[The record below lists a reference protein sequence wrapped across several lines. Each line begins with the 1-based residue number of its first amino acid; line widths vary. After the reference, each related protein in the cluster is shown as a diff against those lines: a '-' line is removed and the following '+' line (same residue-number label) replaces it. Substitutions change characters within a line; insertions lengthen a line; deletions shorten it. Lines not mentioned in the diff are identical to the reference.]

1 MNDPPSDVNENIIDI
16 FVLSVSETVTSLFT
30 EHLENKGYRVTLFTD
45 GRYLLQTLREGKPN
59 LLICDTATRDEEGFE
74 VCRQIKADN
83 DLWVIPVLILAKGSS
98 LTDLLR
104 VLDCNADNFITH
116 PFDPAYCIS
125 VIDGL
130 LSTPVE
136 RQTPEQIKTQFKIS
150 HNDQIYVV
158 AANRRKLLEFLLS
171 SFEITVNQ
179 SSELSRIKTE
189 FQMLSESAKNL
200 EDRVRE
206 QTRVIDGIRDTLRQK
221 EQKLLSLTHQVEEDK
236 KILAQNT
243 ETIEHFSEQLEDDKV
258 LLTTFEKNL
267 RESISQREEIES
279 SLQSEITSLRKQISE
294 LSAEID
300 QTKTTLDTVQGELDD
315 EKIHCTSLE
324 CTIDLQIQQKELAEK
339 TLHTLTF
346 EYEQLNSA
354 LADEESRAVS
364 AETELE
370 KVTEEKTLAENEFTT
385 KISTLTEE
393 IQRQVADLNHIKGE
407 LEEQTNQ
414 RTGLENIL
422 ESLQKEK
429 VRSES
434 SLQSSV
440 DSLTQELGDLQAQY
454 DRTSAM
460 LASEQVRTESLIKNL
475 DEVVAEK
482 EKTSGALTTE
492 NERLKSAL
500 EDERFR
506 ASSSEQELHK
516 IIQEKIRAEQELTR
530 SIGDLNTTIKEQ
542 TAELSRLKAGLDDES
557 GKRISAENLAGA
569 VRQEK
574 EQAESSLSS
583 AIAALKE
590 QIGELQEKFDHAR
603 TALFAEE
610 NRTKSLKEHIAD
622 IVAEKEK
629 AEEMLMT
636 DRDSYKSTFLRLK
649 HDLDEATAI
658 PATLEKEL
666 ISAKSQNKALTDEL
680 NLAYQGKSQTS
691 QQVHSL
697 MQELEQVKA
706 ELVSEKNQ
714 HRARSDSHDTD
725 KQNVER
731 LEQDLRTVSDERASL
746 KEIIENE
753 RRLRLAADEKIRQA
767 VQKQQLLEQEISAIH
782 GEQAHQEAERSKKIQ
797 NLEKE
802 FELVAELQKS
812 LEGQVNNLKTE
823 KAQAENTI
831 QALTNELD
839 QARTALADEW
849 EDHMISV
856 AAAFK
861 ERQRL
866 QQGFL
871 PGEAPEAIKEKSTE
885 TTEQKANLPIVSE
898 SVPPALIKVPESDSQ
913 VPMVPEKEPCSDEPD
928 TSISEVSP
936 KVVTEIVNIFSD
948 EDLFETDE
956 PARTKKD
963 PALEQVD
970 STETVPDRSGK
981 EISDESPDSGKEE
994 EETLSS
1000 AEDLTGGEEDE
1011 RDADISAE
1019 GSSKSVSHGVF
1030 SFSRKQW
1037 FDLVK
1042 WARHSDNLSHD
1053 QRIQIVRMGRL
1064 IQKGRKLTKKQEEQI
1079 NEMIALVQAMGYRP
1093 S

>member
-1 MNDPPSDVNENIIDI
+1 
-16 FVLSVSETVTSLFT
+16 
-30 EHLENKGYRVTLFTD
+30 
-45 GRYLLQTLREGKPN
+45 
-59 LLICDTATRDEEGFE
+59 
-74 VCRQIKADN
+74 
-83 DLWVIPVLILAKGSS
+83 
-98 LTDLLR
+98 
-104 VLDCNADNFITH
+104 
-116 PFDPAYCIS
+116 
-125 VIDGL
+125 
-130 LSTPVE
+130 
-136 RQTPEQIKTQFKIS
+136 
-150 HNDQIYVV
+150 
-158 AANRRKLLEFLLS
+158 
-171 SFEITVNQ
+171 
-179 SSELSRIKTE
+179 
-189 FQMLSESAKNL
+189 
-200 EDRVRE
+200 
-206 QTRVIDGIRDTLRQK
+206 
-221 EQKLLSLTHQVEEDK
+221 
-236 KILAQNT
+236 
-243 ETIEHFSEQLEDDKV
+243 
-258 LLTTFEKNL
+258 
-267 RESISQREEIES
+267 
-279 SLQSEITSLRKQISE
+279 
-294 LSAEID
+294 
-300 QTKTTLDTVQGELDD
+300 
-315 EKIHCTSLE
+315 
-324 CTIDLQIQQKELAEK
+324 
-339 TLHTLTF
+339 
-346 EYEQLNSA
+346 
-354 LADEESRAVS
+354 
-364 AETELE
+364 
-370 KVTEEKTLAENEFTT
+370 
-385 KISTLTEE
+385 
-393 IQRQVADLNHIKGE
+393 
-407 LEEQTNQ
+407 
-414 RTGLENIL
+414 
-422 ESLQKEK
+422 
-429 VRSES
+429 
-434 SLQSSV
+434 
-440 DSLTQELGDLQAQY
+440 
-454 DRTSAM
+454 
-460 LASEQVRTESLIKNL
+460 
-475 DEVVAEK
+475 
-482 EKTSGALTTE
+482 
-492 NERLKSAL
+492 
-500 EDERFR
+500 
-506 ASSSEQELHK
+506 
-516 IIQEKIRAEQELTR
+516 
-530 SIGDLNTTIKEQ
+530 
-542 TAELSRLKAGLDDES
+542 
-557 GKRISAENLAGA
+557 
-569 VRQEK
+569 
-574 EQAESSLSS
+574 
-583 AIAALKE
+583 
-590 QIGELQEKFDHAR
+590 
-603 TALFAEE
+603 
-610 NRTKSLKEHIAD
+610 
-622 IVAEKEK
+622 
-629 AEEMLMT
+629 
-636 DRDSYKSTFLRLK
+636 
-649 HDLDEATAI
+649 
-658 PATLEKEL
+658 
-666 ISAKSQNKALTDEL
+666 
-680 NLAYQGKSQTS
+680 
-691 QQVHSL
+691 VHSL

-871 PGEAPEAIKEKSTE
+871 PGETPEAIKEKSTE
-885 TTEQKANLPIVSE
+885 TTGQKANLPIVSE